1 MASPINLRPNPKPAA
16 NGRDPILQAQDITVD
31 FKLPSRTLR
40 AVDHVSLDVTR
51 GEILGVVGES
61 GSGKSTLA
69 SAMLNIVA
77 APGVISSGQILF
89 KGQNVLSFSEEELR
103 EFRWRDVA
111 MVFQAAQNSLNPVL
125 KIKAQVLDTA
135 EAHGN
140 QSQDVVLKK
149 ARELLRYVRLEPDQV
164 LDSYPHQLS
173 GGMKQRTIM
182 ALSLLLDPE
191 ILILDEPTTALDVI
205 TQAYVMNIFKRAHVD
220 LEITMVFLTHDV
232 SIMAKIADRIAVM
245 YAGQIV
251 ELGTVDDIFYRPI
264 HAYTK
269 GLINAAPSLTD
280 DVSKRRAIPGSPPDL
295 TNLPP
300 GCRFAPRCRFVEEG
314 ACTGELKGELIEVE
328 RGHYTTCFEWKKV
341 RG

>member
-40 AVDHVSLDVTR
+40 AVDHVSLDVQR

-69 SAMLNIVA
+69 SAMLNIVS

-205 TQAYVMNIFKRAHVD
+205 TQAYVMNIFKRAHID

-245 YAGQIV
+245 YAGQVV

-295 TNLPP
+295 TNLPE

-314 ACTGELKGELIEVE
+314 ACTGELKGELVEVE
-328 RGHYTTCFEWKKV
+328 HGHYTTCFEWKKV

>member
-1 MASPINLRPNPKPAA
+1 MNSPILRPAVRPE
-16 NGRDPILQAQDITVD
+16 RDNEEAIMQVQNVTVD

-40 AVDHVSLDVTR
+40 AVDHVSLSVYR

-69 SAMLNIVA
+69 TAMLNVVA
-77 APGVISSGQILF
+77 SPGVISTGKVLF
-89 KGQNVLSFSEEELR
+89 KDQNVLDFTEEDLR
-103 EFRWRDVA
+103 DFRWREVA

-125 KIKAQVLDTA
+125 KIREQVLDTA
-135 EAHGN
+135 AAHGN
-140 QSQDVVLKK
+140 QSQEQVLKK

-164 LDSYPHQLS
+164 LDAYPHQLS

-191 ILILDEPTTALDVI
+191 VLILDEPTTALDVI
-205 TQAYVMNIFKRAHVD
+205 TQAYVMNILKRAHFD
-220 LEITMVFLTHDV
+220 LGITMIFMTHDV

-245 YAGQIV
+245 YAGQLV
-251 ELGTVDDIFYRPI
+251 ELGTVDDIFYRPY

-300 GCRFAPRCRFVEEG
+300 GCRFAPRCRLVEEE
-314 ACTGELKGELIEVE
+314 ACTGEYMGELVEVE
-328 RGHYTTCFEWKKV
+328 RGHYTMCREWKKV
-341 RG
+341 RA

>member
-1 MASPINLRPNPKPAA
+1 MVTSHNKDA
-16 NGRDPILQAQDITVD
+16 ILQAQDVTVE

-40 AVDHVSLDVTR
+40 AVDHVSLDVYR

-69 SAMLNIVA
+69 SAMLNIVS

-89 KGQNVLSFSEEELR
+89 KGQNVLAFNDEDLR

-125 KIKAQVLDTA
+125 KLREQVLDTA
-135 EAHGN
+135 AAHGN
-140 QSQDVVLKK
+140 QSPDAVLKK

-205 TQAYVMNIFKRAHVD
+205 TQAYVMNIFKRAHID

-245 YAGQIV
+245 YAGQVV
-251 ELGTVDDIFYRPI
+251 ELGTVDDIFYRPF
-264 HAYTK
+264 HAYSK

-295 TNLPP
+295 TNLSP
-300 GCRFAPRCRFVEEG
+300 GCRFAPRCRFVEDG
-314 ACTGELKGELIEVE
+314 VCTGELKGELIEVE
-328 RGHYTTCFEWKKV
+328 PGHYTTCIEWKKV
-341 RG
+341 RGY

>member
-1 MASPINLRPNPKPAA
+1 MVTSTSLAQRRTTAT
-16 NGRDPILQAQDITVD
+16 NGSDAIFRVQDITVD

-40 AVDHVSLDVTR
+40 AVDHVSLDVYR

-69 SAMLNIVA
+69 SAMLNVVS
-77 APGVISSGQILF
+77 APGVISSGQIMF
-89 KGQNVLSFSEEELR
+89 KDQNVLSFNEEDLR

-125 KIKAQVLDTA
+125 KIRDQVLETA
-135 EAHGN
+135 AAHGN
-140 QSQDVVLKK
+140 QSQEIVLKK
-149 ARELLRYVRLEPDQV
+149 ARELLRYVRLEPNQV

-191 ILILDEPTTALDVI
+191 VLILDEPTTALDVI
-205 TQAYVMNIFKRAHVD
+205 TQAYVMNIFKQAHTD
-220 LEITMVFLTHDV
+220 LGITMIFLTHDV

-245 YAGQIV
+245 YAGQVV
-251 ELGTVDDIFYRPI
+251 ELGTVDDIFYNPY

-295 TNLPP
+295 TNLPE
-300 GCRFAPRCRFVEEG
+300 GCRFAPRCRLVDEG
-314 ACTGELKGELIEVE
+314 GCKGDFKGELVEVE
-328 RGHYTTCFEWKKV
+328 RGHYTTCYEWKKV
-341 RG
+341 RA